1 MRLSSLAPAL
11 VLVALT
17 SFASPAA
24 AQLCTGNVEVSR
36 RAPVAIGGSL
46 GKGDGFLSLSP
57 SVVAGLD
64 NFFVR
69 ATVDSTGFENRDER
83 SLGVFGQVGGQFH
96 SGRLHACP
104 SVSVGR
110 TSGPDT
116 DDYTLS
122 SKSVYGGVVLGFIAR
137 ETATARIVPSLNLS
151 LSRYSSTFDWG
162 EDFELGK
169 ASGTAKAAAFGVG
182 YVRDHFSIQP
192 SVLLSFAGGEVNP
205 AYYLEV
211 YWSPGTR

>member
-36 RAPVAIGGSL
+36 RAPVAVGGSL

-57 SVVAGLD
+57 SVVAGFD
-64 NFFVR
+64 KFYAR

-83 SLGVFGQVGGQFH
+83 SLGVFGQVAGQFQ

-104 SVSVGR
+104 FVSAGR
-110 TSGPDT
+110 SSGPDT
-116 DDYTLS
+116 DDYTVS
-122 SKSVYGGVVLGFIAR
+122 TKSVYGGVALGFIAR
-137 ETATARIVPSLNLS
+137 ETASARIVPSVNLS
-151 LSRYSSTFDWG
+151 LSHSSSTFDWG
-162 EDFELGK
+162 EAFELGK
-169 ASGTAKAAAFGVG
+169 ASGTGKAAAFGVG
-182 YVRDHFSIQP
+182 FVSDHFSIQP
-192 SVLLSFAGGEVNP
+192 SVLLGFAGGEVNP
-205 AYYLEV
+205 AYYVEV
-211 YWSPGTR
+211 YWSPGKH